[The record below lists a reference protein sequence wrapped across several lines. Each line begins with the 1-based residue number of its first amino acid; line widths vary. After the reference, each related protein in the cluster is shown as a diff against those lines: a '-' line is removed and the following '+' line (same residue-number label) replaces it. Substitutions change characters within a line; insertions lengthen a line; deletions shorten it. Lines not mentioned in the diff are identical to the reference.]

1 MSYYANIV
9 IKTIDNVMLK
19 DMKIN
24 ERFGYYSPQGFI
36 KVIHI
41 VIKIGIGFGKLKKIY
56 AKILT
61 RINKKNPIDI
71 IYHGVKFRLYPH
83 NNTIESKMFVSSR
96 LREGKELDVIS
107 GFIKN
112 GGTFLDI
119 GANIGYYS
127 LMAAKLG
134 ATKIIGVEPN
144 PIVLDRFKANI
155 KFNGF
160 EKQIKTFQI
169 GIGDKQG
176 TMELRLSQTDMGGSS
191 IINTKLNS
199 DKIKIKVIPLSE
211 LLKKEGITKVDVL
224 KIDIEGFEDRALFPY
239 FETLNK
245 KHYPRLILMED
256 SSQTDWDENILEWL
270 LANGYR
276 VLARTRGNVLITT
289 EE

>member
-1 MSYYANIV
+1 MKA
-9 IKTIDNVMLK
+9 K
-19 DMKIN
+19 DIQRN
-24 ERFGYYSPQGFI
+24 ESFGYYSPQGLI
-36 KVIHI
+36 RVIYFL
-41 VIKIGIGFGKLKKIY
+41 VKIGIGFGKLKKIY

-61 RINKKNPIDI
+61 KINKKSPIDI

-107 GFIKN
+107 DYIKN

-119 GANIGYYS
+119 GSNIGYYS

-155 KFNGF
+155 KFNKF
-160 EKQIKTFQI
+160 EKLIKTFQI
-169 GIGDKQG
+169 GIGEKLS
-176 TMELRLSQTDMGGSS
+176 TLELRLSQSDMGSSS
-191 IINTKLNS
+191 IVNTKLIS
-199 DKIKIKVIPLSE
+199 DNIKIKVIPLE
-211 LLKKEGITKVDVL
+211 KLLKKEDITKVDVL

-239 FETLNK
+239 FKNLNK
-245 KHYPRLILMED
+245 KFYPRLVIMED
-256 SSQTDWDENILEWL
+256 SSQTDWEENILEWL

-289 EE
+289 EK

>member
-1 MSYYANIV
+1 MKA
-9 IKTIDNVMLK
+9 K
-19 DMKIN
+19 DIQRN
-24 ERFGYYSPQGFI
+24 ESFGYYSPQGLI
-36 KVIHI
+36 RVIYFL
-41 VIKIGIGFGKLKKIY
+41 VKIGIGFGKLKKIY

-61 RINKKNPIDI
+61 KINKKSPIDI

-119 GANIGYYS
+119 GSNIGYYS

-155 KFNGF
+155 KFNKF
-160 EKQIKTFQI
+160 EKLIKTFQI
-169 GIGDKQG
+169 GIGEKLS
-176 TMELRLSQTDMGGSS
+176 TLELRLSQSDMGSSS
-191 IINTKLNS
+191 IVNTKLIS
-199 DKIKIKVIPLSE
+199 DNIKIKVIPLE
-211 LLKKEGITKVDVL
+211 KLLKKEDITKVDVL

-239 FETLNK
+239 FKNLNK
-245 KHYPRLILMED
+245 KFYPRLVIMED
-256 SSQTDWDENILEWL
+256 SSQTDWEENILEWL

-289 EE
+289 EK

>member
-1 MSYYANIV
+1 MKA
-9 IKTIDNVMLK
+9 K
-19 DMKIN
+19 DIQRN
-24 ERFGYYSPQGFI
+24 ESFGYYSPQGLIRAIYFL
-36 KVIHI
+36 V
-41 VIKIGIGFGKLKKIY
+41 KIGIGFGKLKKIY

-61 RINKKNPIDI
+61 KINKKSPIDI

-107 GFIKN
+107 DYIKN

-119 GANIGYYS
+119 GSNIGYYS

-155 KFNGF
+155 KFNKF
-160 EKQIKTFQI
+160 EKLIKTFQI
-169 GIGDKQG
+169 GIGEKLS
-176 TMELRLSQTDMGGSS
+176 TLELRLSQSDMGSSS
-191 IINTKLNS
+191 IVNTKLIS
-199 DKIKIKVIPLSE
+199 DNIKIKVIPLE
-211 LLKKEGITKVDVL
+211 KLLKKEDITKVDVL

-239 FETLNK
+239 FKNLNK
-245 KHYPRLILMED
+245 KFYPRLVIMED
-256 SSQTDWDENILEWL
+256 SSQTDWEENILEWL

-289 EE
+289 EK

>member
-1 MSYYANIV
+1 MKA
-9 IKTIDNVMLK
+9 K
-19 DMKIN
+19 DIQRN
-24 ERFGYYSPQGFI
+24 ESFGYYSPQGLI
-36 KVIHI
+36 RVIYFL
-41 VIKIGIGFGKLKKIY
+41 VKIGIGFGKLKKIY

-61 RINKKNPIDI
+61 KINKKSPIDI

-119 GANIGYYS
+119 GSNIGYYS

-155 KFNGF
+155 KFNKF
-160 EKQIKTFQI
+160 EKLIKTFQI
-169 GIGDKQG
+169 GIGEKLS
-176 TMELRLSQTDMGGSS
+176 TLELRLSQSDMGSSS
-191 IINTKLNS
+191 IVNTKLIS
-199 DKIKIKVIPLSE
+199 DNIKIKVIPLE
-211 LLKKEGITKVDVL
+211 KLLKKEDITKVDVL

-239 FETLNK
+239 FKNLNK
-245 KHYPRLILMED
+245 KFYPRLVIMED
-256 SSQTDWDENILEWL
+256 SSQTDWEENILEWL

-289 EE
+289 E

>member
-1 MSYYANIV
+1 MKKA
-9 IKTIDNVMLK
+9 K
-19 DMKIN
+19 DMQRN
-24 ERFGYYSPQGFI
+24 ESFGYYSPQGFI
-36 KVIHI
+36 RVIYI
-41 VIKIGIGFGKLKKIY
+41 LIKIGIGFGKLKKIY

-61 RINKKNPIDI
+61 KINKKTPIDI

-107 GFIKN
+107 GYIKN

-119 GANIGYYS
+119 GSNIGYYS

-144 PIVLDRFKANI
+144 PQALERFKANI
-155 KFNGF
+155 KFNKF
-160 EKQIKTFQI
+160 EKLIKTFQI
-169 GIGDKQG
+169 GVGEKQG
-176 TMELRLSQTDMGGSS
+176 FMELNLSEIDMGSSS
-191 IINTKLNS
+191 IVNTKFNS
-199 DKIKIKVIPLSE
+199 DRIKIKVIPLSE

-239 FETLNK
+239 FKNLDK
-245 KHYPRLILMED
+245 KFYPRLVLMED
-256 SSQTDWDENILEWL
+256 SSQTDWEENILEWL

-276 VLARTRGNVLITT
+276 VLTRTRGNVLITT
-289 EE
+289 EK

>member
-1 MSYYANIV
+1 
-9 IKTIDNVMLK
+9 
-19 DMKIN
+19 MKRN
-24 ERFGYYSPQGFI
+24 EMFGYYSPKGLI
-36 KVIHI
+36 KVFYI

-83 NNTIESKMFVSSR
+83 NNTIESKIFVSSR

-127 LMAAKLG
+127 LMAANLG

-160 EKQIKTFQI
+160 ERQIKTFQI
-169 GIGDKQG
+169 GIGEKQG
-176 TMELRLSQTDMGGSS
+176 ALDLRLSQADMGGSS
-191 IINTKLNS
+191 ILNTTLNS
-199 DKIKIKVIPLSE
+199 DKIKIKIIPLSE
-211 LLKKEGITKVDVL
+211 LLKKQGVTKVDVL
-224 KIDIEGFEDRALFPY
+224 KIDIEGFEDKALFPY
-239 FETLNK
+239 FETLDK
-245 KHYPRLILMED
+245 KHYPRLIIMED
-256 SSQTDWDENILEWL
+256 SSQKDWNGNILEWL
-270 LANGYR
+270 LSNGYR
-276 VLARTRGNVLITT
+276 VLARTRGNIIITI
-289 EE
+289 

>member
-1 MSYYANIV
+1 MKKA
-9 IKTIDNVMLK
+9 K
-19 DMKIN
+19 DMQRN
-24 ERFGYYSPQGFI
+24 ESFGYYSPQGFI
-36 KVIHI
+36 RVIYI
-41 VIKIGIGFGKLKKIY
+41 LIKIGIGFGKLKKIY

-61 RINKKNPIDI
+61 KINKKTPIDI

-107 GFIKN
+107 GYIKN

-119 GANIGYYS
+119 GSNIGYYS

-144 PIVLDRFKANI
+144 PQVLERFKANI
-155 KFNGF
+155 KFNKF
-160 EKQIKTFQI
+160 EKLIKTFQI
-169 GIGDKQG
+169 GVGEKQG
-176 TMELRLSQTDMGGSS
+176 FMELNLSEIDMGSSS
-191 IINTKLNS
+191 IVNTKFNS
-199 DKIKIKVIPLSE
+199 DRIKIKVIPLSE

-239 FETLNK
+239 FKNLDK
-245 KHYPRLILMED
+245 KFYPRLVLMED
-256 SSQTDWDENILEWL
+256 SSQTDWEENILEWL

-276 VLARTRGNVLITT
+276 VLTRTRGNVLITT
-289 EE
+289 EK

>member
-1 MSYYANIV
+1 MKA
-9 IKTIDNVMLK
+9 K
-19 DMKIN
+19 DIQRN
-24 ERFGYYSPQGFI
+24 ESFGYYSPQGLI
-36 KVIHI
+36 RVIYFL
-41 VIKIGIGFGKLKKIY
+41 VKIGIGFGKLKKIY

-61 RINKKNPIDI
+61 KINKKSPIDI

-107 GFIKN
+107 GYIKN

-119 GANIGYYS
+119 GSNIGYYS

-155 KFNGF
+155 KFNKF
-160 EKQIKTFQI
+160 EKLIKTFQI
-169 GIGDKQG
+169 GIGEKLS
-176 TMELRLSQTDMGGSS
+176 TLELRLSKSDMGSSS
-191 IINTKLNS
+191 IVNTKLIS
-199 DKIKIKVIPLSE
+199 DYIKIKVIPLE
-211 LLKKEGITKVDVL
+211 NLLKKEDITKVDVL

-239 FETLNK
+239 FKNLNK
-245 KHYPRLILMED
+245 KFYPRLVIMED
-256 SSQTDWDENILEWL
+256 SSQTDWEENILEWL

-276 VLARTRGNVLITT
+276 VLARTRGNILITT
-289 EE
+289 EK

>member
-1 MSYYANIV
+1 MKA
-9 IKTIDNVMLK
+9 K
-19 DMKIN
+19 DIQRN
-24 ERFGYYSPQGFI
+24 ESFGYYSPQGLI
-36 KVIHI
+36 RVIYI
-41 VIKIGIGFGKLKKIY
+41 LVKIGIGFGKLKKIY

-61 RINKKNPIDI
+61 KINKKSPIDI

-119 GANIGYYS
+119 GSNIGYYS

-155 KFNGF
+155 KFNKF
-160 EKQIKTFQI
+160 EKLIKTFQI
-169 GIGDKQG
+169 GIGEKLS
-176 TMELRLSQTDMGGSS
+176 TLELRLSQSDMGSSS
-191 IINTKLNS
+191 IVNTKLIS
-199 DKIKIKVIPLSE
+199 DNIKIKVIPLE
-211 LLKKEGITKVDVL
+211 KLLKKEDITKVDVL

-239 FETLNK
+239 FKNLNK
-245 KHYPRLILMED
+245 KFYPRLVIMED
-256 SSQTDWDENILEWL
+256 SSQTDWEENILEWL

-289 EE
+289 EK